1 MSRRF
6 PTAIQV
12 AAMFAT
18 VGLGLAAWHLW
29 PVRVRRAPSATA
41 QAAAIPLPQ
50 FSLNVNPE
58 METQVTRESSVEVA
72 SRIREGVAHQF
83 REQPELSGLGAKAR
97 DSLLLAVQE
106 QMEIYLAGS
115 YEKYLAFQARSGG
128 RREFVERTAPGPDRE
143 SAERTV
149 REVWEIMSST
159 IALHPVSLEEVTAR
173 VRYKYGE
180 ERSVSDDRH
189 VATIVTMPDRW
200 PALSGEPAA
209 NRYTIVEVLLPV
221 FYLRVVDGGQPVAGP
236 VYFAI
241 WFVWD
246 AAGSDWRIHQT
257 RLYNP
262 LRIGN
267 LVCPQF

>member
-1 MSRRF
+1 MI
-6 PTAIQV
+6 AAGGV
-12 AAMFAT
+12 A
-18 VGLGLAAWHLW
+18 LAAWQLW
-29 PVRVRRAPSATA
+29 PAGVRRAPPETA
-41 QAAAIPLPQ
+41 QAAVIPLPQ

-58 METQVTRESSVEVA
+58 METQVSRENAMEIA
-72 SRIREGVAHQF
+72 SRIKDRVAHQF
-83 REQPELSGLGAKAR
+83 RERPELSGLGVKAR
-97 DSLLLAVQE
+97 ESLLHAVQE

-115 YEKYLAFQARSGG
+115 YEKYLAFQERSGG
-128 RREFVERTAPGPDRE
+128 RREFVERAAPGPDRE

-149 REVWEIMSST
+149 REVWDIMSST

-173 VRYKYGE
+173 VRYKNGE
-180 ERSVSDDRH
+180 ERPVSDDRH

-209 NRYTIVEVLLPV
+209 NRYTIVEVMLPV
-221 FYLRVVDGGQPVAGP
+221 FYLRSVDGDQPVAGP

-246 AAGSDWRIHQT
+246 AAASDWRIHQT